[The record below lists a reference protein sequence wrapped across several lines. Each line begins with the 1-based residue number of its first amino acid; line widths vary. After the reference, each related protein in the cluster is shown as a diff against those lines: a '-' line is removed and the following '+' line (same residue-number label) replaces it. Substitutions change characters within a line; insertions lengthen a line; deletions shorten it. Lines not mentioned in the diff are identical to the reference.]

1 MPIQKGRDLLLK
13 LDNSGSGAF
22 ITVAGLRSRRLTLNA
37 QAVDVTHAD
46 SEGQWRELL
55 AGAGIRRASLSG
67 GGVFKDATSDI
78 AVRTLF
84 FSSLIRDWQII
95 IPGFATLTGPF
106 QITTLDYAGEHDA
119 ELTFDIGLESAGA
132 LTFVAV

>member
-13 LDNSGSGAF
+13 LDNTGSGTF

-37 QAVDVTHAD
+37 DTVDVTHAD
-46 SEGQWRELL
+46 SAGQWRELL

-67 GGVFKDATSDI
+67 GGVFKDGTSDA
-78 AVRTLF
+78 AVRSIF
-84 FSSLIRDWQII
+84 FSSLIREWQVV
-95 IPGFATLTGPF
+95 IPDFGTLTGPF
-106 QITTLDYAGEHDA
+106 QITTLDYAGEHDG

>member
-13 LDNSGSGAF
+13 LDNTGAGAF
-22 ITVAGLRSRRLTLNA
+22 VTVAGLRSRRLTLNA
-37 QAVDVTHAD
+37 QTVDVTHAESD
-46 SEGQWRELL
+46 GQWRELL

-67 GGVFKDATSDI
+67 GGVFKDGTSDV
-78 AVRTLF
+78 AVRTVF

-95 IPGFATLTGPF
+95 IPDFATITGPF

-132 LTFVAV
+132 LTVVAA